1 MAGKNP
7 LHPIPHPAR
16 KPIVGNLLSIGSD
29 SPVLD
34 MWKIAQDLGG
44 IYWLDM
50 PGMPVVVISD
60 HELVNEL
67 VDEKRFDKSTNGALR
82 RLRAASHGKVNLLF
96 PMLSSMS
103 EIQQTLASYR
113 SYEVEVRGYADATG
127 SRATNYRTSKDRADY
142 VYYRLIGLGAVP
154 LYAFGMGPTNRFGTG
169 RENRIVQ
176 IRLTR
181 R

>member
-1 MAGKNP
+1 MRFSSDDD
-7 LHPIPHPAR
+7 PADPADLER
-16 KPIVGNLLSIGSD
+16 QLL
-29 SPVLD
+29 
-34 MWKIAQDLGG
+34 
-44 IYWLDM
+44 
-50 PGMPVVVISD
+50 
-60 HELVNEL
+60 
-67 VDEKRFDKSTNGALR
+67 
-82 RLRAASHGKVNLLF
+82 
-96 PMLSSMS
+96 